1 MKNYISELTL
11 EKGKAFLNL
20 LPQIKSYSEIIG
32 IRNFFQS
39 FFERIVETNCNKLS
53 DLEKLVEYE
62 KISLEGEKMKI
73 FKGRIFENIDII
85 KKRIIEKYIAMSQ
98 YYLVDF
104 NWNVNVFKYLFCKNQ
119 HYKVS
124 VSSNN
129 LAKIQV
135 PFLILELILKKNGLD
150 SEMRVKIEM
159 NKEELI
165 DFLEVLHKMEEQIEY

>member
-1 MKNYISELTL
+1 MTL